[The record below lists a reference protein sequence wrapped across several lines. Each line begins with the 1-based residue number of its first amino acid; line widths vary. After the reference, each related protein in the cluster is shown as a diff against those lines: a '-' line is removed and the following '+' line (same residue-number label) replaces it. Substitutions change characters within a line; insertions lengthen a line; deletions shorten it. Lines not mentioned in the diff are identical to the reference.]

1 MAYTPG
7 PWFTEDAQPGDL
19 FRYVMCGEG
28 DTLAHLC
35 RTSINGN
42 QNAEAD
48 ARLIAAAPELLA
60 ALKVALR
67 DLEMISD
74 TGDWGTELDPAI
86 FQAREA
92 IAKAIGTAP

>member
-1 MAYTPG
+1 M
-7 PWFTEDAQPGDL
+7 E
-19 FRYVMCGEG
+19 CGLYCG
-28 DTLAHLC
+28 
-35 RTSINGN
+35 NGRDN
-42 QNAEAD
+42 RAN

-60 ALKVALR
+60 AVQVALR

-74 TGDWGTELDPAI
+74 TGDWGAELDPAI